1 MPTLHIGSHTVETS
15 NEDKLFFP
23 EAGLTKGDLIDY
35 YRRIAP
41 VMLPHVEGRPLTL
54 HRFPDGI
61 EGDGFYQ
68 QTAPDYFPSWI
79 DRATLSKEDGTVAHP
94 VCTTAAA
101 LVYLANQAAIT
112 LHAWLS
118 RMEAPRQPDQLVV
131 DLDPSGND
139 FDAVRTTAQHVR
151 TALEAHDLVA
161 FVMTT
166 GSSGVH
172 VRAPLQRGPDFDTVR
187 RVARRLA
194 EQIAEAHPEQCTT
207 EQRIA
212 KRNGR
217 VYLDTARNAYGQT
230 AVAPYSVRARPGAP
244 IATPIDWE
252 ELDRPELTLQRY
264 TLRTIFRRLGQKDDP
279 WAAMHQQARA
289 LPDGL

>member
-1 MPTLHIGSHTVETS
+1 MSTLHIGPHTVETS

-23 EAGLTKGDLIDY
+23 ESGLTKGDLIDY

-41 VMLPHVEGRPLTL
+41 VMLPHMQERPLTL

-61 EGDGFYQ
+61 DGDSFYQ
-68 QTAPDYFPSWI
+68 QHVPDYFPVWI
-79 DRATLSKEDGTVAHP
+79 DRATLPKEEGTVTHP
-94 VCTTAAA
+94 ECNTAAA

-118 RMEAPRQPDQLVV
+118 RTDALRQPDQLVF
-131 DLDPSGND
+131 DLDPSGSD
-139 FDAVRTTAQHVR
+139 FDRVRTMAHHVR
-151 TALEAHDLVA
+151 AALEDGGLVA

-172 VRAPLQRGPDFDTVR
+172 VRAPLQRGPDFNAVR
-187 RVARRLA
+187 AVARHFADRL
-194 EQIAEAHPEQCTT
+194 AEAHPKRCTT

-212 KRNGR
+212 KRADR

-230 AVAPYSVRARPGAP
+230 AVAPYSVRARPNAP
-244 IATPIDWE
+244 IATPLDWD
-252 ELDRPELTLQRY
+252 ELDRPDCSPQRY
-264 TLRTIFRRLGQKDDP
+264 TIRNIFRRLGQKDDP
-279 WAAMHQQARA
+279 WSAMHRHARA
-289 LPDGL
+289 LPDLP